1 MVKIRL
7 HRCASFSGCLRWCR
21 KSSQIMETA
30 STRREFSAISAHLHP
45 LLSDIYN
52 GKKVIFVDELCT
64 MEFLKL
70 CWIFL
75 AFFHLTVVFLCFAEK
90 RDCCGACDEFYK
102 REQWKNLPELF
113 SRFVSIT
120 INAYIICLHFSP
132 RDRERKSDGEVDE
145 DCWDRLYEI
154 VTSTEMCYHDDA
166 GWFLKC
172 MRSGK
177 DVISIVIVFRYRYH
191 IFFLF
196 VCKVALVAV
205 VFTTLKT
212 RHAIGLS

>member
-1 MVKIRL
+1 MHNGVFKTLLDI
-7 HRCASFSGCLRWCR
+7 FSVF
-21 KSSQIMETA
+21 SS
-30 STRREFSAISAHLHP
+30 H
-45 LLSDIYN
+45 
-52 GKKVIFVDELCT
+52 C
-64 MEFLKL
+64 
-70 CWIFL
+70 C
-75 AFFHLTVVFLCFAEK
+75 FFMFAEK

-120 INAYIICLHFSP
+120 INAYIICLHFP
-132 RDRERKSDGEVDE
+132 HLKTEREKRDGEADE